1 LIVQD
6 ILDGN
11 RRALS
16 RFLTSVENR
25 RELVQAELTELYQHS
40 GNSHIIGVT
49 GAPGTGK
56 SSLVT
61 ALVKQL
67 RMQDQT
73 VAVIAVDPTSP
84 FSGGAILGDRIRMRD
99 LSGDK
104 GVYIRSMA
112 TRGNLGGLAIATQ
125 DMARVLSAAGYDIVL
140 IETVGAGQ
148 SEVDIVRLA
157 HTTLVVEAPNLGD
170 DVQAIK
176 AGILETADILV
187 VNKCDLAGAEKTK
200 RALNAMLEL
209 GHPTKHHDDIEI
221 MWIPP
226 IVETSTKT
234 KSGIDQLVASIHDHR
249 AYLSDHNVLTQV
261 RTQNLSDEF
270 YQRLQV
276 SLFKRFVATID
287 DNRIA
292 GIINRMAKYEIE
304 PQQGVDKL
312 LAEIDFIQSQ
322 E

>member
-1 LIVQD
+1 MTVQD

-11 RRALS
+11 RRTLS
-16 RFLTSVENR
+16 RFLTQVENH
-25 RELVQAELTELYQHS
+25 RERVQTELAELYRHA
-40 GNSHIIGVT
+40 GKSHIIGVT

-61 ALVKQL
+61 AMVK
-67 RMQDQT
+67 RFRSQDKT

-112 TRGNLGGLAIATQ
+112 TRGHLGGLAMATQ
-125 DMARVLSAAGYDIVL
+125 DMARVLSAAGYEIVI

-187 VNKCDLAGAEKTK
+187 VNKCDLAGADKTK
-200 RALNAMLEL
+200 RALKAMLEL
-209 GHPTKHHDDIEI
+209 GHPTKDVDTET

-226 IVETSTKT
+226 IVSTSTI
-234 KSGIDQLVASIHDHR
+234 SDVGIDDLMTAINRHQD
-249 AYLSDHNVLTQV
+249 YLSDGDVLSQ
-261 RTQNLSDEF
+261 RRAQNLSDEF

-287 DNRIA
+287 DNLIA
-292 GIINRMAKYEIE
+292 GIIKRIAQYEIE
-304 PQQGVDKL
+304 PQQGVDEL
-312 LAEIDFIQSQ
+312 LAEIEQQ
-322 E
+322 